1 MTKIEVIDY
10 INYLISLFPLYYGD
24 KERTN
29 KIKNM
34 VMIYTHKLKLMKEGE
49 M

>member
-1 MTKIEVIDY
+1 MTKIEIIDY
-10 INYLISLFPLYYGD
+10 INYLISLFPIYDGD
-24 KERTN
+24 IERTN

-34 VMIYTHKLKLMKEGE
+34 VRIYTHKLKLMKEGE